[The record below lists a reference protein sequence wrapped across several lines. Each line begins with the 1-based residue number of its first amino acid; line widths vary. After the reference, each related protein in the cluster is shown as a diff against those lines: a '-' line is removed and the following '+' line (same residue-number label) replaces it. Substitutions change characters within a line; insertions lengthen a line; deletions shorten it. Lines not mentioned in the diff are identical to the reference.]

1 MRGAIVTPVEYF
13 TTAVAIAAL
22 LWSVVND
29 VRLRTHAKALQDNE
43 AHLRVRSELKL
54 RLHQESW
61 NLLRVTQEAAF
72 IAFNAIRTYQL
83 TAIASF
89 RGGPQAWM
97 SPEYQTAQESVQK
110 FTGLAHVTP
119 PSRKDLRDAA
129 SAFAKVFNMV
139 NHSVLGGPSPD
150 KQMDEVMQQV
160 TEALVACSAGTAD
173 WNRALWEEQTPTE
186 LLAQSPSIAP
196 SRSS

>member
-110 FTGLAHVTP
+110 FTGLAH
-119 PSRKDLRDAA
+119 AA